1 MEGTVK
7 ADISDLQQQ
16 FKRTAQPAFWPAAL
30 LRRTSVFAAGENLGA
45 GAALPTPSIEITEGR
60 SGPTAR
66 GTQKERHAYSVS
78 FFLVDLIG
86 FEPTTPTMRKG
97 I

>member
-1 MEGTVK
+1 MQVPQKEK
-7 ADISDLQQQ
+7 
-16 FKRTAQPAFWPAAL
+16 PAFWPAARVRRKFGAAKGGGE
-30 LRRTSVFAAGENLGA
+30 LRRGGSADPEHWK
-45 GAALPTPSIEITEGR
+45 PEGW

-86 FEPTTPTMRKG
+86 FEPTTPTMRKV